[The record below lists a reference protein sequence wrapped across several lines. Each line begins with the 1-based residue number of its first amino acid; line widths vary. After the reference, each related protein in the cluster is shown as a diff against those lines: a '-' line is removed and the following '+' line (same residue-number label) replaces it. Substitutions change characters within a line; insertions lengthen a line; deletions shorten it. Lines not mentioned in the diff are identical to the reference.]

1 MRTKFKLTALLIM
14 LLGINGFSQN
24 TNTVENLIE
33 LGKIYRNFSFRTAP
47 PDNINE
53 QLETLKTPELIK
65 TADFIGQIIKT
76 NNSLTDKKYLTRPDT
91 ATLKFIYAI
100 VQVNH
105 NLRVEKPTDNKEVVE
120 ESLKKKV
127 PFYELVDN
135 YYSLLI
141 TGIGNKNQPL
151 DLSKTDFQLN
161 QYNLTDDTQKGI
173 FFLEIMNT
181 CGKFIFG
188 YMNIVKPP
196 KYDKAIE
203 EIKKYPKFNGL
214 EYYKF
219 LDLNFPDFKMTIGK
233 EKQSYKKYYINNYY
247 KTLIS
252 HLICL
257 SQDKKDEEKRMDL
270 LLGSI
275 LKEKIYYDY
284 YEKKED
290 LESLFRE
297 IKK

>member
-1 MRTKFKLTALLIM
+1 MKKINSISVLI
-14 LLGINGFSQN
+14 LILGINCYCQDVK
-24 TNTVENLIE
+24 TVENLGE

-47 PDNINE
+47 PANIVD
-53 QLETLKTPELIK
+53 QLEALRTPTLSKTV
-65 TADFIGQIIKT
+65 DFVGEIIKN
-76 NNSLTDKKYLTRPDT
+76 NNSLTDKRFLTRPDT
-91 ATLKFIYAI
+91 STLLYIYTI
-100 VQVNH
+100 VQVNY
-105 NLRVEKPTDNKEVVE
+105 NIRSETPKDNGDVVKTT
-120 ESLKKKV
+120 LKKKI

-151 DLSKTDFQLN
+151 DLSKTDFQLD
-161 QYNLTDDTQKGI
+161 QYNLTDATQKGI

-196 KYDKAIE
+196 KYDNAIA
-203 EIKKYPKFNGL
+203 EINKYPKFNGL

-219 LDLNFPDFKMTIGK
+219 LDLNFPDFKMVIAK

-247 KTLIS
+247 KTLLS
-252 HLICL
+252 HLTCL

-290 LESLFRE
+290 LESLFTE
-297 IKK
+297 VKK